1 MTNPTN
7 TNDLFKLVLKQGTL
21 LAAAI
26 AALGAG
32 MGFLIAGENGTNSAL
47 IGALVAFLF
56 NGFTAFTV
64 WLGGKLPL
72 GGFFGLVL
80 GGWLVKIVLFM
91 VAMMW
96 LKTLDWIHGPT
107 LFFAIV
113 ASILGGLTIDALAVN
128 RARLTF
134 GS

>member
-1 MTNPTN
+1 MSNPTN

-80 GGWLVKIVLFM
+80 GGWLVKIILFM

>member
-47 IGALVAFLF
+47 IGALVAFVF

-80 GGWLVKIVLFM
+80 GGWLVKIILFM

>member
-1 MTNPTN
+1 MINPTN

-47 IGALVAFLF
+47 IGALVAFVF

-80 GGWLVKIVLFM
+80 GGWLVKIILFM